1 MAKMIRYN
9 PANSEYDGAVML
21 DKITHLSKDD
31 GGDLTLIHLTNREIL
46 YSIDSISTLEARIN
60 TSGVTQP

>member
-1 MAKMIRYN
+1 MANIIRYN

-31 GGDLTLIHLTNREIL
+31 SGDLTLIHLSNREIL
-46 YSIDSISTLEARIN
+46 YSVDSINTLEARIN
-60 TSGVTQP
+60 TADATPT